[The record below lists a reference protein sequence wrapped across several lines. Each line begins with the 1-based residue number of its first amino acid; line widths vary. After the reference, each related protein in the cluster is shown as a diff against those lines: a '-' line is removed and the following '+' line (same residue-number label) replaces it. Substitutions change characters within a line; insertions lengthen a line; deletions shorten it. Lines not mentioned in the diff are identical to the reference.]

1 MPGYK
6 QNRMLK
12 ALCSH
17 GLVREIDVGT
27 ETSKYAQCQVM
38 STAMKKPRA
47 KVRGQ
52 RVSGRG
58 LPFYL
63 FIF

>member
-1 MPGYK
+1 MHGYK
-6 QNRMLK
+6 QNRTLK
-12 ALCSH
+12 ALCSR
-17 GLVREIDVGT
+17 GLVGEMDVGT
-27 ETSKYAQCQVM
+27 ETSKYAQCRVM
-38 STAMKKPRA
+38 ITAMKKPRA

-52 RVSGRG
+52 RVLGRG